1 MIDTGNTAWLLM
13 SAALVMLM
21 TPGLAFFYGGMSR
34 AKSVLNMMLMSFS
47 SIAIVSVLW
56 VLIGH
61 SLTYAPGYGA
71 LELFIGGFDHVGLT
85 DIMTEVEP
93 AAGGEGGYPLLV
105 DAGFQ
110 LMFAVITVALI
121 SGAIADRAKF
131 GAWLLFAPVWA
142 LLVYFPVAHWVWGG
156 GWVASMHEWTG
167 LPEVIDFAGGTAVH
181 INAGAAALALV
192 LVLGRR
198 KGFGSESTRPHN
210 LPFVLL
216 GVALLWFGWFGFNG
230 GSAYAANE
238 QAALALV
245 NTQVATAAATAA
257 WMLVERLRYGRV
269 SALGFAS
276 GAIAGLVAITPSA
289 ANVTPIG
296 AILVGA
302 LSGAVCAYAISLKF
316 RFKYDDAL
324 DVVGLHMV
332 GGVIGCLALGFFASS
347 AVPGG
352 GDAGLFTG
360 GGAGLLVAQS
370 ISVLGVT
377 IYTFVVT
384 WVIAKVI
391 DLIIGFRLPEEVET
405 NGLDHELHAESAYA
419 FDELDALT
427 RETTE
432 AVSSPTPP
440 GGETTSPRVD
450 ARPQRRGGGL
460 DPLTR

>member
-71 LELFIGGFDHVGLT
+71 LEAFIGGFDYVGLGG
-85 DIMTEVEP
+85 ILTEID
-93 AAGGEGGYPLLV
+93 GDGGYPLLV

-131 GAWLLFAPVWA
+131 GAWLFFAPIWA

-156 GWVASMHEWTG
+156 GWIASTHEWAG

-198 KGFGSESTRPHN
+198 KGFGSESMRPHN

-216 GVALLWFGWFGFNG
+216 GAALLWFGWFGFNG

-257 WMLVERLRYGRV
+257 WMLVERLRYGKV

-276 GAIAGLVAITPSA
+276 GAIAGLVAITPAA
-289 ANVTPIG
+289 ANVTPVG
-296 AILVGA
+296 AIVVGA
-302 LSGAVCAYAISLKF
+302 LSGALCAYAISWKF

-324 DVVGLHMV
+324 DVVGIHLV
-332 GGVIGCLALGFFASS
+332 GGIVGCLALGFIASA

-352 GDAGLFTG
+352 GDAGLLYG
-360 GGAGLLVAQS
+360 GGFGLLAAQA
-370 ISVLGVT
+370 ISVLGVML
-377 IYTFVVT
+377 YTFVLT
-384 WVIAKVI
+384 WIIAKVI
-391 DLIIGFRLPEEVET
+391 DVVIGFRIPEEVET
-405 NGLDHELHAESAYA
+405 NGLDHELHSESAYA
-419 FDELDALT
+419 FDELD
-427 RETTE
+427 EGKEE
-432 AVSSPTPP
+432 AISSPTPP
-440 GGETTSPRVD
+440 GEETTSSRV
-450 ARPQRRGGGL
+450 GS
-460 DPLTR
+460 

>member
-1 MIDTGNTAWLLM
+1 MIDSGNTAWLLM

-34 AKSVLNMMLMSFS
+34 AKSVLNMMLMSFG
-47 SIAIVSVLW
+47 SIAIISVLW
-56 VLIGH
+56 VAVGH

-71 LELFIGGFDHVGLT
+71 FEMFIGGFDYVGLT
-85 DIMTEVEP
+85 NLIGEVEP
-93 AAGGEGGYPLLV
+93 MDGTDGGYPLLV

-110 LMFAVITVALI
+110 LMFAVITTALI

-156 GWVASMHEWTG
+156 GWVASMHEFTG

-198 KGFGSESTRPHN
+198 KGFGTESMRPHN

-216 GVALLWFGWFGFNG
+216 GAALLWFGWFGFNG
-230 GSAYAANE
+230 GSAYAANGE
-238 QAALALV
+238 AALALV
-245 NTQVATAAATAA
+245 NTQAATAAATGA
-257 WMLVERLRYGRV
+257 WMLVERFRYGKV

-276 GAIAGLVAITPSA
+276 GAIAGLVAITPAA
-289 ANVTPIG
+289 ANVTPVG
-296 AILVGA
+296 AIIVGA
-302 LSGAVCAYAISLKF
+302 LSGAICAYAISWKF
-316 RFKYDDAL
+316 KFKYDDAL

-332 GGVIGCLALGFFASS
+332 GGIVGCLALGFLASG
-347 AVPGG
+347 AVGSDPGIFYGG
-352 GDAGLFTG
+352 GI
-360 GGAGLLVAQS
+360 GLLAAQA
-370 ISVLGVT
+370 ISVIGVM
-377 IYTFVVT
+377 IYTFIVT

-391 DLIIGFRLPEEVET
+391 DILIGFRIAEEVET

-419 FDELDALT
+419 FDELEEL
-427 RETTE
+427 EEE

-440 GGETTSPRVD
+440 GGETASPR
-450 ARPQRRGGGL
+450 ARS
-460 DPLTR
+460 

>member
-34 AKSVLNMMLMSFS
+34 AKSVLNMMLMSFG
-47 SIAIVSVLW
+47 SIAVVSVLW
-56 VLIGH
+56 VLVGH

-71 LELFIGGFDHVGLT
+71 LDLFVGGLDHVGLT
-85 DIMTEVEP
+85 SLLTEVEP
-93 AAGGEGGYPLLV
+93 VDGTDGGYPLLV

-156 GWVASMHEWTG
+156 GWIARMHEFTG

-198 KGFGSESTRPHN
+198 KGFGAESMRPHN

-216 GVALLWFGWFGFNG
+216 GAALLWFGWFGFNG

-257 WMLVERLRYGRV
+257 WMLVERLRQGRV

-276 GAIAGLVAITPSA
+276 GAIAGLVAITPAA
-289 ANVTPIG
+289 ANVTPVG
-296 AILVGA
+296 AIAVGA
-302 LSGAVCAYAISLKF
+302 LSGAVCAYAISWKF
-316 RFKYDDAL
+316 RFRYDDAL
-324 DVVGLHMV
+324 DVVGVHMV
-332 GGVIGCLALGFFASS
+332 GGVVGCLALGFLASP

-352 GDAGLFTG
+352 GDAGLFLG
-360 GGAGLLVAQS
+360 GGLGLLAAQTV
-370 ISVLGVT
+370 SVLGVM

-384 WVIAKVI
+384 WVLAKVI
-391 DLIIGFRLPEEVET
+391 DLLIGFRTTEEVET

-419 FDELDALT
+419 FDELDE
-427 RETTE
+427 REGET
-432 AVSSPTPP
+432 ASPPTPP
-440 GGETTSPRVD
+440 GGETAPSGAGT
-450 ARPQRRGGGL
+450 
-460 DPLTR
+460 

>member
-34 AKSVLNMMLMSFS
+34 AKSVLNMMLMSFG

-61 SLTYAPGYGA
+61 SLSYAPGYGA
-71 LELFIGGFDHVGLT
+71 LDMFVGGFDYVGLT
-85 DIMTEVEP
+85 NLLGEIEP
-93 AAGGEGGYPLLV
+93 AEGGEGGYPLLV

-142 LLVYFPVAHWVWGG
+142 LIVYFPVAHWVWGG
-156 GWVASMHEWTG
+156 GWIATMHEWTG

-198 KGFGSESTRPHN
+198 KGFGSESMRPHN

-216 GVALLWFGWFGFNG
+216 GTALLWFGWFGFNA

-257 WMLVERLRYGRV
+257 WMLVERIRYGKI

-276 GAIAGLVAITPSA
+276 GAIAGLVAITPA
-289 ANVTPIG
+289 AASVTPVG
-296 AILVGA
+296 AIVVGL
-302 LSGAVCAYAISLKF
+302 LSGAVCAYAISWKF
-316 RFKYDDAL
+316 KFKYDDAL
-324 DVVGLHMV
+324 DVVGIHMV
-332 GGVIGCLALGFFASS
+332 GGIVGCLAIGFIASS

-352 GDAGLFTG
+352 GDTGLFTG
-360 GGAGLLVAQS
+360 GGIGLLAAQA
-370 ISVLGVT
+370 ISVIGVM
-377 IYTFVVT
+377 IYSFVVT

-391 DLIIGFRLPEEVET
+391 DLVIGFRIAEEVET

-419 FDELDALT
+419 FDELDEL
-427 RETTE
+427 EEE
-432 AVSSPTPP
+432 AVSSSTPP
-440 GGETTSPRVD
+440 GGETASPQVKS
-450 ARPQRRGGGL
+450 
-460 DPLTR
+460 

>member
-71 LELFIGGFDHVGLT
+71 LEAFIGGFDYVGLGG
-85 DIMTEVEP
+85 ILTEVD
-93 AAGGEGGYPLLV
+93 GDGGYPLLV

-131 GAWLLFAPVWA
+131 GAWLFFAPIWA

-156 GWVASMHEWTG
+156 GWIASTHEWAG

-198 KGFGSESTRPHN
+198 KGFGSESMRPHN

-216 GVALLWFGWFGFNG
+216 GAALLWFGWFGFNG

-257 WMLVERLRYGRV
+257 WMLVERLRYGKV

-276 GAIAGLVAITPSA
+276 GAIAGLVAITPAA
-289 ANVTPIG
+289 ANVTPVG
-296 AILVGA
+296 AIVVGA
-302 LSGAVCAYAISLKF
+302 LSGAICAYAISWKF

-324 DVVGLHMV
+324 DVVGIHLV
-332 GGVIGCLALGFFASS
+332 GGIVGCLALGFIASA

-352 GDAGLFTG
+352 GDAGLLYG
-360 GGAGLLVAQS
+360 GGFGLLAAQA
-370 ISVLGVT
+370 ISVLGVML
-377 IYTFVVT
+377 YTFVLT
-384 WVIAKVI
+384 WIIAKVI
-391 DLIIGFRLPEEVET
+391 DVVIGFRIPEEVET
-405 NGLDHELHAESAYA
+405 NGLDHELHSESAYA
-419 FDELDALT
+419 FDELD
-427 RETTE
+427 EGKEE
-432 AVSSPTPP
+432 AISSPTPP
-440 GGETTSPRVD
+440 GEETTSSRV
-450 ARPQRRGGGL
+450 GS
-460 DPLTR
+460 

>member
-71 LELFIGGFDHVGLT
+71 LEAFIGGLDHVGLSA
-85 DIMTEVEP
+85 ILTEVD
-93 AAGGEGGYPLLV
+93 AEGGYPLLV

-156 GWVASMHEWTG
+156 GWIASMHEWTG

-198 KGFGSESTRPHN
+198 RGFGSESARPHN

-257 WMLVERLRYGRV
+257 WMLVERLRHGRV

-276 GAIAGLVAITPSA
+276 GAIAGLVAITPAA

-296 AILVGA
+296 AVIVGA
-302 LSGAVCAYAISLKF
+302 LSGAVCAYAISWKF

-324 DVVGLHMV
+324 DVVGIHMV
-332 GGVIGCLALGFFASS
+332 GGVVGCLALGLIASE

-352 GDAGLFTG
+352 GDAGLFYG
-360 GGAGLLVAQS
+360 GGAGLLLAQA
-370 ISVLGVT
+370 ISVFGVM

-384 WVIAKVI
+384 WTIAKVI
-391 DLIIGFRLPEEVET
+391 DVIIGFRLPEEVET
-405 NGLDHELHAESAYA
+405 NGLDHELHAESAYS
-419 FDELDALT
+419 FDEPDT
-427 RETTE
+427 GVEETL
-432 AVSSPTPP
+432 SSPTPP
-440 GGETTSPRVD
+440 GEGRASSQVGP
-450 ARPQRRGGGL
+450 
-460 DPLTR
+460 

>member
-71 LELFIGGFDHVGLT
+71 LEAFIGGFDYVGLGS
-85 DIMTEVEP
+85 ILTEVDE
-93 AAGGEGGYPLLV
+93 EGGYPLLV

-131 GAWLLFAPVWA
+131 GAWLFFAPVWA

-156 GWVASMHEWTG
+156 GWIASMHEWTG

-198 KGFGSESTRPHN
+198 KGFGSESMRPHN

-216 GVALLWFGWFGFNG
+216 GAALLWFGWFGFNG

-257 WMLVERLRYGRV
+257 WMLVERLRQGKV

-289 ANVTPIG
+289 ANVTPVG
-296 AILVGA
+296 AIIVGV
-302 LSGAVCAYAISLKF
+302 LSGAVCAYAISWKF

-324 DVVGLHMV
+324 DVVGIHMV
-332 GGVIGCLALGFFASS
+332 GGIVGCLALGFIASS

-352 GDAGLFTG
+352 GDAGLFHG
-360 GGAGLLVAQS
+360 GGVGLLAAQV
-370 ISVLGVT
+370 ISVLGVML
-377 IYTFVVT
+377 YTFVVT
-384 WVIAKVI
+384 WIIAKVI
-391 DLIIGFRLPEEVET
+391 DVIIGFRIAEEVET
-405 NGLDHELHAESAYA
+405 NGLDHELHSESAYA
-419 FDELDALT
+419 FDELD
-427 RETTE
+427 EGKEE

-440 GGETTSPRVD
+440 GGETTSPRV
-450 ARPQRRGGGL
+450 GS
-460 DPLTR
+460 